1 MLVHSKRRLI
11 AWRKKSKLPVYVIG
25 SPFVL
30 YKNMKRIKKNKNA
43 QGTVVC
49 PSHSTYDLSA
59 DFHVQNFCDE
69 LKKMPKKYHPITIC
83 LFWTDYIDRSSHT
96 YRKNGFKVVTAGFRI
111 GNSLSFVSNFYKIL
125 SRHKYAVSNDIGSAT
140 FYAVDMRLPFFLVGD
155 MPVVRNNKNRDVNIG
170 ASSTMVDHEIG
181 RKAWKLFSGG
191 PQDIITRQQSMF
203 VDSELGIRDN
213 VSPNQLNK
221 LLWQYAKKDKYW
233 YAKIPGHI
241 LETLVYD
248 IVFNGPWGGWLMK
261 QRYNIAKRSKNE

>member
-1 MLVHSKRRLI
+1 M
-11 AWRKKSKLPVYVIG
+11 
-25 SPFVL
+25 
-30 YKNMKRIKKNKNA
+30 
-43 QGTVVC
+43 
-49 PSHSTYDLSA
+49 
-59 DFHVQNFCDE
+59 
-69 LKKMPKKYHPITIC
+69 
-83 LFWTDYIDRSSHT
+83 
-96 YRKNGFKVVTAGFRI
+96 
-111 GNSLSFVSNFYKIL
+111 
-125 SRHKYAVSNDIGSAT
+125 
-140 FYAVDMRLPFFLVGD
+140 
-155 MPVVRNNKNRDVNIG
+155 VRNNKNRDVNIG

-261 QRYNIAKRSKNE
+261 QRYNIRDQRMNSYDVVIVNYNGEKIITLCLRSIYNSEIKPNQVIIYDNASKDKSVAIIKKKFPETKLIRGRENIGFGNGNNKAMRYSKSDFILFVNNDVLLIKVHQDLIELKGQPYCDC